1 MLAKYL
7 IFIKAHEKLLI
18 FVLAG
23 LLAFH
28 FYGSALNAWI
38 HHDDAQTVLAQQTL
52 AVQQQKDAALEQQNA
67 VLQSQLTSL
76 IAQVA
81 SIKNQRVVAQTQVAK
96 VPDNQLQSDIESKM
110 GGPLTSPVVLR
121 KIDDTITDYPLVL
134 KEVDAL
140 QAEILTGTNLQNGLN
155 ANIIGLK
162 AELADKDKLWQGK
175 LDTANDKAKR
185 NLLRGFK
192 FGFVAGFVTGVAA
205 GHYL

>member
-67 VLQSQLTSL
+67 VLQAQLTSL
-76 IAQVA
+76 IVQVA

-110 GGPLTSPVVLR
+110 GGSLTSPVVLR
-121 KIDDTITDYPLVL
+121 KIDDTVTDYPLVL

-140 QAEILTGTNLQNGLN
+140 QAQVLAGTQLQTGLSSQIT
-155 ANIIGLK
+155 GLK
-162 AELADKDKLWQGK
+162 SELVDQQKVSASELAAEKVKS
-175 LDTANDKAKR
+175 KR
-185 NLLRGFK
+185 NFIRGLK
-192 FGFVAGFVTGVAA
+192 IGFVAGFVTGVAA